1 MGPGKTNEI
10 YATFSQRIK
19 LALSFIH
26 YKTLISQEAK
36 AKRRKTSSV
45 KGRLITRENPTMCCQ
60 KPGCEKTF
68 LKYYVDKRGSTDW
81 SQPRK
86 YCCIEHSWTHF
97 QQENPTVRCQKP
109 GCTNTFLKYY
119 VDKRRGRTHWNQP
132 RKYCH
137 ELRMVTELIG
147 VKG

>member
-1 MGPGKTNEI
+1 MLT
-10 YATFSQRIK
+10 
-19 LALSFIH
+19 
-26 YKTLISQEAK
+26 SQEAK
-36 AKRRKTSSV
+36 AKRRKTSAV
-45 KGRLITRENPTMCCQ
+45 KGRLITRENPTMYCQ

-68 LKYYVDKRGSTDW
+68 LKYYVNIRGSIDW

-109 GCTNTFLKYY
+109 GCTNTGT
-119 VDKRRGRTHWNQP
+119 GRTHWNQP

-137 ELRMVTELIG
+137 EHRMSGQIQ
-147 VKG
+147 